1 MGIEPIAAK
10 EISIMKK
17 QKQQQQ
23 YLDLLTSVDV
33 LNTIHGGTSE
43 PQMVLQ
49 QHQEGREIRIKVPGV
64 RHDNIQ
70 VEIHNNVLSIFYF
83 IPVLSNEKMVQ
94 MPCVVYN
101 KNIPYYVDATR
112 INSRLEDNALLVELP
127 YNESANGYHRRIQ
140 IGEE

>member
-1 MGIEPIAAK
+1 
-10 EISIMKK
+10 MKK
-17 QKQQQQ
+17 QQ

-43 PQMVLQ
+43 PLMVLQ
-49 QHQEGREIRIKVPGV
+49 QNQEGREIRIKVPGV
-64 RHDNIQ
+64 RNDNIQ

-83 IPVLSNEKMVQ
+83 IPVLSADKMIQ

-101 KNIPYYVDATR
+101 KNIPYYVDATK
-112 INSRLEDNALLVELP
+112 IHSRVEEDSLVVELP

-140 IGEE
+140 IGGE

>member
-1 MGIEPIAAK
+1 
-10 EISIMKK
+10 MKK
-17 QKQQQQ
+17 QEF
-23 YLDLLTSVDV
+23 LDLLTSVDV

-43 PQMVLQ
+43 PQLELQ
-49 QHQEGREIRIKVPGV
+49 QNNDGREIHIRVPGV
-64 RHDNIQ
+64 NHEGIQ

-83 IPVLSNEKMVQ
+83 IPVPSGDKMIQ

-101 KNIPYYVDATR
+101 KNIPYFIDAAKIHSR
-112 INSRLEDNALLVELP
+112 ISGDSLVVELP

>member
-1 MGIEPIAAK
+1 
-10 EISIMKK
+10 MKK
-17 QKQQQQ
+17 QEQ

-49 QHQEGREIRIKVPGV
+49 QNQEGREIRIKVAGV
-64 RHDNIQ
+64 KLDNIQ

-83 IPVLSNEKMVQ
+83 IPVLSNDKMIQ

-101 KNIPYYVDATR
+101 KNIPYYVDATKIHSR
-112 INSRLEDNALLVELP
+112 IEDDSLLVELP
-127 YNESANGYHRRIQ
+127 YNESASGYHRRIK

>member
-1 MGIEPIAAK
+1 
-10 EISIMKK
+10 MKK
-17 QKQQQQ
+17 QKQQ

-43 PQMVLQ
+43 PQMELQ
-49 QHQEGREIRIKVPGV
+49 QHKEGREIRIKVPGV
-64 RHDNIQ
+64 GLEHIQ

-83 IPVLSNEKMVQ
+83 IPVLSNDKLIQ

-101 KNIPYYVDATR
+101 KTIPYYIDAAK
-112 INSRLEDNALLVELP
+112 IHSRLEGESLLVELP

-140 IGEE
+140 IGGE

>member
-17 QKQQQQ
+17 EK

-64 RHDNIQ
+64 RLDTIQ

-83 IPVLSNEKMVQ
+83 IPVLSNDKMIQ

-101 KNIPYYVDATR
+101 KNIPYYVDATK
-112 INSRLEDNALLVELP
+112 IHSKIESDSLVVELP

>member
-1 MGIEPIAAK
+1 MGIELVAAK

-17 QKQQQQ
+17 EN

-43 PQMVLQ
+43 PHMVLQ
-49 QHQEGREIRIKVPGV
+49 QNQEGREIRIKVPGV
-64 RHDNIQ
+64 RNDTIQ

-83 IPVLSNEKMVQ
+83 IPVLSNDKMVQ

-101 KNIPYYVDATR
+101 KNIPYYVDATK
-112 INSRLEDNALLVELP
+112 IHSRLEEESLVVELP

>member
-1 MGIEPIAAK
+1 
-10 EISIMKK
+10 MKK
-17 QKQQQQ
+17 QKF
-23 YLDLLTSVDV
+23 LDLLTSVDV

-49 QHQEGREIRIKVPGV
+49 QNQEGREIRIKVPGV
-64 RHDNIQ
+64 NNGNIQ

-83 IPVLSNEKMVQ
+83 IPVFSNDKMVQ

-101 KNIPYYVDATR
+101 KNIPYFVDATK
-112 INSRLEDNALLVELP
+112 IHSKMEDDSLVVELP
-127 YNESANGYHRRIQ
+127 YNESASGYHRRIQ